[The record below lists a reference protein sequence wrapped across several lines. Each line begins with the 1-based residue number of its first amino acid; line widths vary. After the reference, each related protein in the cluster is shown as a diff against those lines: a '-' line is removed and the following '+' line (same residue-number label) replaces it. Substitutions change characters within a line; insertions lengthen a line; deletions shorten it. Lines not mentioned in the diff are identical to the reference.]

1 MYRIVNRSF
10 MHRVVI
16 RLSAMFLVAALSMFT
31 TAVGSAAGSPGTLGK
46 AAKHSSRH
54 KAKHP
59 VPVGVVFG
67 GVTSAGGPVVVEV
80 SRDGR
85 EIVRA
90 TIAVQQKCQPSG
102 LTFFTPDYYTH
113 VPISATGVFHASEEW
128 SAPLTEPPITG
139 VTNTGSLSGRFN
151 RAGTSVT
158 GTWSLLSVFNGAT
171 GAAVERCESG
181 SVSFTA
187 IQ

>member
-16 RLSAMFLVAALSMFT
+16 RLSAMFLVAALGLYA
-31 TAVGSAAGSPGTLGK
+31 TAVGSAAGSSGTLGK

-59 VPVGVVFG
+59 VPAGLVFG

-102 LTFFTPDYYTH
+102 LTFFVPDSYIR
-113 VPISATGVFHASEEW
+113 VPIKAAGAFRSGGEW
-128 SAPLTEPPITG
+128 SAALTEPPVTG
-139 VTNTGSLSGRFN
+139 VTNTGSLSGSFD

-171 GAAVERCESG
+171 GATVDRCDSG
-181 SVSFTA
+181 LVSFTA